1 MIRTFRPPIWAFR
14 STRSKATGFT
24 VTGNGFAIG
33 AGATNPG
40 YFNSTNYQIAEDVD
54 LIRGSHQISLGVNF
68 IHNNINTSNNR
79 PTNGQF
85 TFNGQVTGLPL
96 ADFMAGILSGGFIQG
111 NPIFDNQ
118 RQNYIGVYA
127 QDSWS

>member
-1 MIRTFRPPIWAFR
+1 MARIRSPW
-14 STRSKATGFT
+14 G
-24 VTGNGFAIG
+24 
-33 AGATNPG
+33 
-40 YFNSTNYQIAEDVD
+40 E
-54 LIRGSHQISLGVNF
+54 F

-127 QDSWS
+127 QDSWKLNQRLTINGGVRWEPYLPMEHPFGWVSHFDQAALSQARRAPFIKTRLPD